1 MKNKQIILVKK
12 PEGMIDESHFAAV
25 FTDVPAP
32 KDGEV
37 LVKNRYVSI
46 DPYLRLLTEE
56 PATFSRGVQVG
67 SRMESWSVG
76 EVLESKSDAFKPS
89 QFVVG
94 YLGWQEYG
102 LSEARDLRRIDPSL
116 APLPAFLGVLGM
128 PGITAYFGIFRYG
141 KPQAG
146 QTVLI
151 SAASGTV
158 GMTAGQ
164 LAKMHSCRVIGIAET
179 EEKCRYLVEE
189 LHFDRAI
196 NISQR
201 SLIEGLK
208 EDAPEGIDLYYDNV
222 GGETLDNA
230 LLFLRKNS
238 RVVICGMISQY
249 NVKTPYALKNFERLH
264 SARATLKGFIVADLM
279 SQWPEAL
286 SKLERWVKEKKLK
299 HKENIFHG
307 LENAP
312 KALHSIFTEAPIG
325 KTVVEV

>member
-1 MKNKQIILVKK
+1 MKNKQVILVKK
-12 PEGMIDESHFAAV
+12 PEGLINESHFSIV
-25 FTDVPAP
+25 STDIPTP
-32 KDGEV
+32 KEGEV

-56 PATFSRGVQVG
+56 PTTFSRGVKPG

-76 EVLESKSDAFKPS
+76 EVVESKSPVFQS
-89 QFVVG
+89 GQYVLG

-102 LSEARDLRRIDPSL
+102 LSNERELRPIDPSI
-116 APLPAFLGVLGM
+116 ASLPAFLGVLGM
-128 PGITAYFGIFRYG
+128 PGITAYLGMFDYG

-151 SAASGTV
+151 SAAAGTV

-164 LAKMHSCRVIGIAET
+164 FAKMHSCKVVGIT
-179 EEKCRYLVEE
+179 DSEEKCRFLLEE
-189 LHFDRAI
+189 LNFDSAI
-196 NISQR
+196 NEKR
-201 SLIEGLK
+201 ENLEEKLK
-208 EDAPEGIDLYYDNV
+208 QYVPEGIDLYYDNV
-222 GGETLDNA
+222 GGETLDTA

-249 NVKTPYALKNFERLH
+249 NVKTPYAIKNFERLH
-264 SARATLKGFIVADLM
+264 SARATLKGFIVGDRTDR
-279 SQWPEAL
+279 WPEAIRR
-286 SKLERWVKEKKLK
+286 LEVWVKEKKLK
-299 HKENIFHG
+299 HRENVFHG

-312 KALHSIFTEAPIG
+312 KALHSIFTNAPIG

>member
-1 MKNKQIILVKK
+1 MQNKQVILVKK
-12 PEGMIDESHFAAV
+12 PEGLIDESHFSVV
-25 FTDVPAP
+25 FTDVPSP
-32 KDGEV
+32 KEGEV
-37 LVKNRYVSI
+37 LIKNHYVSI
-46 DPYLRLLTEE
+46 DPYLRLLSEE
-56 PATFSRGVQVG
+56 PTTFSRGVKVG

-76 EVLESKSDAFKPS
+76 EVIESKSHSFEPG
-89 QFVVG
+89 QYVLC
-94 YLGWQEYG
+94 YLGWQQYG
-102 LSEARDLRRIDPSL
+102 VCEGRDLRKIDPSL

-164 LAKMHSCRVIGIAET
+164 LAKMHSCKVIGIAET
-179 EEKCRYLVEE
+179 DEKCQYLVEE
-189 LHFDRAI
+189 LHFDHAI
-196 NISQR
+196 NVSRIK
-201 SLIEGLK
+201 LEEGIK
-208 EDAPEGIDLYYDNV
+208 AYAPEGLDLYYDNV
-222 GGETLDNA
+222 GGETLDTA

-249 NVKTPYALKNFERLH
+249 NLKAPYALKNFERLH

-279 SQWPEAL
+279 SDWPDAII
-286 SKLERWVKEKKLK
+286 KLEKWVKEKKLK

-307 LENAP
+307 LESAP
-312 KALHSIFTEAPIG
+312 KALNSIFTKAPIG